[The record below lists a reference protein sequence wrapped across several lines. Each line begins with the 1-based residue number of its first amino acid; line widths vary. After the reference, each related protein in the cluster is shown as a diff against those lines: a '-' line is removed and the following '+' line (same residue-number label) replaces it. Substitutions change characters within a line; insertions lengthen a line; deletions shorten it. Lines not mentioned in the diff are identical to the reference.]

1 MLRWSLMLFALSL
14 TEGTLGHSNSMI
26 GSAMIAKVSFVA
38 ALSLLILFHH
48 HAHKTE

>member
-14 TEGTLGHSNSMI
+14 SEGTLGHSTSFV
-26 GSAMIAKVSFVA
+26 GSSMIAKVSFVA
-38 ALSLLILFHH
+38 ALGLFIMFH